1 MTDAPRPRRRYK
13 LRIAFA
19 VLVLVLLA
27 LLIPPYIGLN
37 RYRSQMTANLSQSL
51 GRQVSIQSMHLRL
64 LPTPGIVM
72 ENVTVEEDPTF
83 GHEPVLMAPSITATL
98 RLSSLWRRT
107 IEISSISM
115 DSPSVNL
122 VRNAQGEWSFGS
134 ILSEAARSSHAPTT
148 QRYAGS
154 APRFPYIE
162 MSDARINFKEGLVKL
177 PFSLFNTDLALWQSS
192 PKRWRLRLEAQPVRT
207 DLDLDLADTGTLKL
221 DGWIGRTTNLHSMPV
236 QLNGSWQDAQM
247 GQATRLIF
255 GADEGWRGQLHIDGK
270 LSGTLE
276 DLTAMW
282 HIHVYTPHRIEFM
295 PASMP
300 EFDLACRL
308 NYHGH
313 LHAIDGLSCLLP
325 TGDGH
330 LLLTGSIPDLLDPNP
345 SLALEVNHL
354 PASLVVQVLGLL
366 RQRAGSI
373 GAEGVL
379 NGMFLYG
386 PQAAPATAPV
396 TTPATAQA
404 KRPPSMHATVASSTP
419 AGWRGQL
426 TANALQLQI
435 AGIGSP
441 IVIPHLLL
449 TAKDSTD
456 HPMQHGIHERVP
468 LREARTST
476 APTDPTTPTAPREPF
491 ALTLAP
497 LTVSL
502 GGKAPLNLSGR
513 FSSSGFTLNATGEAS
528 IADLAALHQQLGT
541 VPDALDQL
549 APAGM
554 AQMNLTFQ
562 GPWIAPV
569 VDLGSRLSLST
580 EGTLSLTHAVF
591 HPGYLTEPATI
602 AHASL
607 TLAPGE
613 ITWNNA
619 AFTLG
624 ALSGQLSA
632 SYPMNCQAAAP
643 CFAQFTLELPK
654 ANVAQLVA
662 AFTGSDAHGVLWAD
676 LMAHLG
682 SGHRIWPSATGAL
695 RISTL
700 TAGALTLKNALAN
713 VTLAGTYLRIASL
726 DAATLGGSLHTQ
738 GSVNASGDAP
748 QWKLTLSGE
757 GIAAP
762 QMAALLNKT
771 SGTPLAHPW
780 ATGHGSLQLALT
792 AQGWSASTL
801 ASSANGNF
809 SWTWKQ
815 GGLGEHGPLRHFALW
830 SARGTVAN
838 QTLNVMQSSLVP
850 TADATPGSV
859 TGSIGFNHQLHLV
872 LSTAQ
877 TATATSAEASK
888 TGAAQPAPAS
898 VTGTVSITGTLEAPQ
913 GTAQTAATQ

>member
-13 LRIAFA
+13 LRIALA
-19 VLVLVLLA
+19 VLLLVLLA

-72 ENVTVEEDPTF
+72 ENVTVEEDPKF
-83 GHEPVLMAPSITATL
+83 GYEPVLMAPSITATL

-154 APRFPYIE
+154 DPRFPYIE

-192 PKRWRLRLEAQPVRT
+192 PKRWRLRIEAQPVRT

-221 DGWIGRTTNLHSMPV
+221 DGWIGRTTNLHSMPI

-282 HIHVYTPHRIEFM
+282 HIHLYTPHRIEFM

-330 LLLTGSIPDLLDPNP
+330 LLLTGSIPDLLDPSP

-354 PASLVVQVLGLL
+354 PASLMVQVLGLL

-373 GAEGVL
+373 GAEGAL

-386 PQAAPATAPV
+386 PQAAPATAP
-396 TTPATAQA
+396 ATAQA
-404 KRPPSMHATVASSTP
+404 KHPLRRHETASSSLPT
-419 AGWRGQL
+419 GWRGQL

-449 TAKDSTD
+449 TAKDSTE
-456 HPMQHGIHERVP
+456 HQPLYPTQHGTHERSP
-468 LREARTST
+468 LRDARTST
-476 APTDPTTPTAPREPF
+476 ASTTATVPF

-497 LTVSL
+497 LTVSF
-502 GGKAPLNLSGR
+502 GGKAPLNLSGIL
-513 FSSSGFTLNATGEAS
+513 STAGFALNATGEAS

-541 VPDALDQL
+541 VPNALDQL

-554 AQMNLTFQ
+554 AQVNLTFQ

-569 VDLGSRLSLST
+569 VDFGSRLSLST

-624 ALSGQLSA
+624 ALSGQISA
-632 SYPMNCQAAAP
+632 SYPMNCPSAAP

-654 ANVAQLVA
+654 ANVAQLIA

-676 LMAHLG
+676 VMAHLG

-695 RISTL
+695 RIGTL
-700 TAGALTLKNALAN
+700 TAGPLTLKNALAN
-713 VTLAGTYLRIASL
+713 ITLAGTYLHIASL
-726 DAATLGGSLHTQ
+726 DATTLGGSLHTQ
-738 GSVNASGDAP
+738 GSVKASGDAP
-748 QWKLTLSGE
+748 QWELTLSGE
-757 GIAAP
+757 GLAAP
-762 QMAALLNKT
+762 QIAALLNKT
-771 SGTPLAHPW
+771 SGTPLARPW
-780 ATGHGSLQLALT
+780 ATGRSSLQLALT

-801 ASSANGNF
+801 ASSANGSF

-830 SARGTVAN
+830 SARGIIAN
-838 QTLNVMQSSLVP
+838 QALNFTQSSLVP
-850 TADATPGSV
+850 TDNATPGSV
-859 TGSIGFNHQLHLV
+859 TGSIGFNHQLHLL

-877 TATATSAEASK
+877 AATSAPGEAGK
-888 TGAAQPAPAS
+888 PGAAQAAPDS
-898 VTGTVSITGTLEAPQ
+898 VTGSVLISGTLEAPQ
-913 GTAQTAATQ
+913 SAAQTAPPQSAQ